1 MSLSAYLTIMLLNLA
16 GAASPGPD
24 IILVTRMATKSRR
37 HAVAASLGIQV
48 GVLMWC
54 TLTVL
59 GAAAVL
65 TAFPEILGF
74 VQLVGGAWLV
84 WMGFNM
90 VRGGW
95 AQRTSPP
102 VSVAAAE
109 ASLGSPWSSFRTG
122 LLTNLSNPKIVLFLA
137 ALVAPHLP
145 ANPTLGLAVLLILSL
160 GLSALALFLLLS
172 FVISTNALR
181 RRMLAAGPWI
191 DIVAGSFFVIVG
203 AVLVANG
210 IAAIAR

>member
-54 TLTVL
+54 SLTVL

-74 VQLVGGAWLV
+74 VQLIGGAWLA
-84 WMGFNM
+84 WMGYNM
-90 VRGGW
+90 IRGGW
-95 AQRTSPP
+95 AQRLSPP
-102 VSVAAAE
+102 VSVEAAE
-109 ASLGSPWSSFRTG
+109 AALGSPWNSFRNG

-145 ANPTLGLAVLLILSL
+145 ANPSLGLAALLILSL
-160 GLSALALFLLLS
+160 GLSALVLFLALS
-172 FVISTNALR
+172 FLVSTNAMR

-191 DIVAGSFFVIVG
+191 DIVAGCFFTIAG
-203 AVLVANG
+203 IVLVFNG
-210 IAAIAR
+210 VQDIFA